1 MLINRCLFKYYIRR
15 FEKEM
20 CDFHMNKELMLFCIG
35 KGNNMSLDR
44 ETREIIK
51 ISNIAEKP
59 LFVPKSNKKKL

>member
-1 MLINRCLFKYYIRR
+1 
-15 FEKEM
+15 M
-20 CDFHMNKELMLFCIG
+20 CDFQMNKELMLFCFG

-44 ETREIIK
+44 ERREIIK